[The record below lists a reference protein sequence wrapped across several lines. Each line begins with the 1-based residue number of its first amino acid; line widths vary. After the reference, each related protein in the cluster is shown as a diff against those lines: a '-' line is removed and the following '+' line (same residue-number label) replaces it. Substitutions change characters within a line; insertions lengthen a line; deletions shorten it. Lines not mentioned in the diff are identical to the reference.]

1 MIRALAIAGALL
13 LAACASTQPAATTAG
28 AYSPQFALGDYKRA
42 PEAKVRADFAKTLTR
57 RLAGLERDQ
66 AVDSLEVA
74 GFTCLYTEGALTL
87 CRLERR
93 AKGCLHTWQ
102 AHLTAGPV
110 GPVQAVRPLYD
121 RLCPAES
128 LLGGQDT

>member
-1 MIRALAIAGALL
+1 LIRGLAIAGALL
-13 LAACASTQPAATTAG
+13 LAACASTPPAATTNS
-28 AYSPQFALGDYKRA
+28 AYSPRIALGDYKRA
-42 PEAKVRADFAKTLTR
+42 PEAKVLAAFTETLTR
-57 RLAGLERDQ
+57 RLAGLGRDQ

-74 GFTCLYTEGALTL
+74 GFQCAYTDGALTL

-102 AHLTAGPV
+102 AHLTAGPA

-121 RLCPAES
+121 RLCPAEG
-128 LLGGQDT
+128 LLGG